1 MSSSVTFIADKLGLD
16 FALIHRKRTNGQ
28 DVKVPEDRM
37 ELLVGD
43 VKGKTVIL
51 VDDMIDTGLTVILA
65 TKLLKDAGATK
76 IYVLAS
82 HGMPIILISSSSD
95 DKRRTSP
102 LISMVISSGIFADTK
117 IGKLLSLPIEKLVV
131 TNTVPQSE
139 NVKASESK
147 LDILDVSPLL
157 AESIRRTH
165 NGESF
170 NILFGEVGLSA
181 D

>member
-1 MSSSVTFIADKLGLD
+1 
-16 FALIHRKRTNGQ
+16 
-28 DVKVPEDRM
+28 M

-82 HGMPIILISSSSD
+82 HGMPIIIPSSSD
-95 DKRRTSP
+95 DNRRTSP
-102 LISMVISSGIFADTK
+102 LISMMISSGIFADTK
-117 IGKLLSLPIEKLVV
+117 IGELLSLPIEKLVV

-139 NVKASESK
+139 NVKASEGK

>member
-1 MSSSVTFIADKLGLD
+1 
-16 FALIHRKRTNGQ
+16 
-28 DVKVPEDRM
+28 
-37 ELLVGD
+37 
-43 VKGKTVIL
+43 
-51 VDDMIDTGLTVILA
+51 MIDTGLTVILA

-82 HGMPIILISSSSD
+82 HG
-95 DKRRTSP
+95 
-102 LISMVISSGIFADTK
+102 IFADTK

-131 TNTVPQSE
+131 TNSVPQSE